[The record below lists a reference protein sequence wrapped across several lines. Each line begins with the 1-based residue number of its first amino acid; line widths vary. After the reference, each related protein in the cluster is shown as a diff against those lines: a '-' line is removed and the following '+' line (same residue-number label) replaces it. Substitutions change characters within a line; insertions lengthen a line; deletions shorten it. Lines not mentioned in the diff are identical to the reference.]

1 MSRKFLITFLLGFMF
16 MPAPTC
22 LAQTFDDSVAVI
34 IKEKLGGAQVTGGIS
49 VGTCQISSI
58 TVIPEIYKR
67 RGYRPI
73 WVDANSVE
81 QLIRAIEETYEDG
94 LDPQD
99 YHLQEVRQQ
108 WSMTRSG
115 KPPDPSLT
123 ASLDLV
129 LTDAF
134 VLLANHSTCGKQ
146 DPLTY
151 HPQWNLDRKIDNTD
165 PVVFI
170 EHAIASRSLVQT
182 INEWKII
189 HPSYSRL
196 KSALGAY
203 RAIRAGGGWE
213 GVPPGPALKKGMIDP
228 RISALRRR
236 LAITDNLQEPATD
249 PLTFDGALQQAVIQ
263 FQRRHGLKE
272 DGAVAKETL
281 AALNVPV
288 EDRID
293 QIRVNLERARWVLRD
308 PGETFVLVDIA
319 GFRVSFNKESKVIWS
334 CRAQV
339 GQPYRDTPVFRSKI
353 TQMQL
358 NPAWVV
364 PPTIFEKD
372 ILPAARK
379 DPSYLNKK
387 GIKVLD
393 SHGKEVNP
401 KTLNWSLYPKRPF
414 PYTLRQNPG
423 AQNALGLIKIIFPN
437 PYLVYMH
444 DTPHKELFAS
454 ENRTFSSGCIRLEK
468 PFELAELLLD
478 NPTRWGAGNI
488 MKAGES
494 GKTRILILPRPVTIL
509 LLYVTV
515 EVDKDGIVFFKKDP
529 YNRDNAVLDGLG
541 RDSGIRPIQ

>member
-1 MSRKFLITFLLGFMF
+1 MSRKFLITFLLGFML
-16 MPAPTC
+16 MPAGIC
-22 LAQTFDDSVAVI
+22 IAQTFDDSVAVI
-34 IKEKLGGAQVTGGIS
+34 IKEKLGGAQVTGGFS
-49 VGTCQISSI
+49 VGTCQISSL

-67 RGYRPI
+67 RGYRPV

-94 LDPQD
+94 LDPED
-99 YHLQEVRQQ
+99 YHWQEIRQQ
-108 WSMTRSG
+108 WSMTHTGNS
-115 KPPDPSLT
+115 PDPSLS
-123 ASLDLV
+123 ASLDLL

-165 PVVFI
+165 PVEFI

-182 INEWKII
+182 INEWKIS

-196 KSALGAY
+196 KSALRAY

-213 GVPPGPALKKGMIDP
+213 EVPPGPTLNKGMIDP
-228 RISALRRR
+228 RVSALRRR
-236 LAITDNLQEPATD
+236 LAITDNLQEPAAD
-249 PLTFDGALQQAVIQ
+249 PLTFDGELQQAVIR
-263 FQRRHGLKE
+263 FQRRHGLRE
-272 DGAVAKETL
+272 DGAVGKDTL

-319 GFRVSFNKESKVIWS
+319 GFRVSFNKDNKVIWS

-339 GQPYRDTPVFRSKI
+339 GQPFRDTPVFRSKI

-364 PPTIFEKD
+364 PPTILTKD
-372 ILPAARK
+372 ILPAVQK

-387 GIKVLD
+387 GLRVLD
-393 SHGKEVNP
+393 SKGARINP
-401 KTLNWSLYPKRPF
+401 KTLNWSLYPVRPF
-414 PYTLRQNPG
+414 PYTLRQEPG
-423 AQNALGLIKIIFPN
+423 AQNALGRIKIIFPN
-437 PYLVYMH
+437 PYSVYMH

-454 ENRTFSSGCIRLEK
+454 EDRTFSSGCIRIEK
-468 PFELAELLLD
+468 PFELAALLLD
-478 NPTRWGAGNI
+478 DPIRWSAESI

-494 GKTRILILPRPVTIL
+494 GKTRALILPRPVSIL

-515 EVDKDGIVFFKKDP
+515 EVDKDGVVFFKKDP
-529 YNRDNAVLDGLG
+529 YDRDRAVLDGLG

>member
-1 MSRKFLITFLLGFMF
+1 MLGFMLLF
-16 MPAPTC
+16 AGTC
-22 LAQTFDDSVAVI
+22 LAQTFDDTIAVI
-34 IKEKLGGAQVTGGIS
+34 IQQKLGGAQVTGGFS
-49 VGTCQISSI
+49 VGTCQISSL
-58 TVIPEIYKR
+58 TVIPELYKR
-67 RGYRPI
+67 REYRPI

-81 QLIRAIEETYEDG
+81 ELIRAIEETYKDG

-99 YHLQEVRQQ
+99 YHLQEIRQQ
-108 WSMTRSG
+108 WSMTRTGNS
-115 KPPDPSLT
+115 PDPSLS
-123 ASLDLV
+123 ASLDLL

-165 PVVFI
+165 PVAFI
-170 EHAIASRSLVQT
+170 EQTIASRNLGQT
-182 INEWKII
+182 INAWKVS

-196 KSALGAY
+196 KEALGAY
-203 RAIRAGGGWE
+203 RAIRDNGGWE
-213 GVPPGPALKKGMIDP
+213 GVPPGPALRKGMIDP
-228 RISALRRR
+228 RVSALRKR
-236 LAITDNLQEPATD
+236 LAITDNLEEPTTD
-249 PLTFDGALQQAVIQ
+249 HLTFDGALQQKVIH
-263 FQRRHGLKE
+263 FQHRHGLKE
-272 DGAVAKETL
+272 DSVVGRDTL

-319 GFRVSFNKESKVIWS
+319 GFRVLFNKDNKVIWS

-339 GQPYRDTPVFRSKI
+339 GQPFRDTPVFRSQI
-353 TQMQL
+353 TQIEL

-393 SHGKEVNP
+393 SHGQEVNP
-401 KTLNWSLYPKRPF
+401 DTVNWSLYPARPF
-414 PYTLRQNPG
+414 PYTLRQSPG
-423 AQNALGLIKIIFPN
+423 ARNALGRIKIIFPN
-437 PYLVYMH
+437 PYSVYMH

-454 ENRTFSSGCIRLEK
+454 EDRTFSSGCIRLEK

-478 NPTRWGAGNI
+478 DPTRWGAGNI

-494 GKTRILILPRPVTIL
+494 GKTRALILSRPVTIL

-515 EVDKDGIVFFKKDP
+515 EVDKDGVVFFKKDP
-529 YNRDNAVLDGLG
+529 YNRDRDVLGGLG
-541 RDSGIRPIQ
+541 RDSVIRPIQKI